1 MADLF
6 QITGNALKSAAEGTF
21 KNPGAWLLMALLT
34 AAVCYIIGLFSSQL
48 DTGVTPVSNV
58 GIILT
63 VAAVLLTIIVSGACV
78 KTLRNEK
85 PGFKNFGKTLKEG
98 FLYVIIMVI
107 YTIVLIFLASFMIY
121 GVSEWGG
128 LLTQDADYVV
138 YYLAMAVCWI
148 IFAALYVIVFILSNP
163 AAVRFG
169 RTGKFS
175 EAFKL
180 TELMDMTQKVSWG
193 KCILGTILQNAL
205 FVLLMATILSIAYL
219 FTCIPV
225 AGDFIGII
233 FAGLFIPF
241 AVIFHMNFCARL
253 YEGVNND

>member
-63 VAAVLLTIIVSGACV
+63 VAAVLLTIIVSGAC
-78 KTLRNEK
+78 
-85 PGFKNFGKTLKEG
+85 
-98 FLYVIIMVI
+98 
-107 YTIVLIFLASFMIY
+107 ASFMIY

>member
-6 QITGNALKSAAEGTF
+6 QITGTALKSAAQGTF

-48 DTGVTPVSNV
+48 DTGVNPVSNM
-58 GIILT
+58 GIILIA
-63 VAAVLLTIIVSGACV
+63 AAVLLTIIVSGACV
-78 KTLRNEK
+78 KTLRNEI

-107 YTIVLIFLASFMIY
+107 YTIVLILLASFMIY
-121 GVSEWGG
+121 GVSEWGT
-128 LLTQDADYVV
+128 LLTQDIDYVV
-138 YYLAMAVCWI
+138 YYLAMTICWI
-148 IFAALYVIVFILSNP
+148 IFAALYVVVFILSNP

-193 KCILGTILQNAL
+193 KCILGTLLQSAL
-205 FVLLMATILSIAYL
+205 FALLMATIISIAYL

-225 AGDFIGII
+225 AGDFIGAI

-241 AVIFHMNFCARL
+241 AVIFLMNFCTRL
-253 YEGVNND
+253 YEGVNDD